1 MSIGITF
8 LILFALMA
16 IGVPIAFSLG
26 VASSLY
32 IITNDLMISMIPQKM
47 TTCLESFIYVCLP
60 LFILAGDIMSTGG
73 ITRKLM
79 NIARVIVGR
88 FKGGLAYVNVVVS
101 MLFGGVQG
109 MAAADTVAIGSIL
122 IPAMNEEG
130 YEPSFSTAITV
141 GSSTIG
147 AIIPPSMLFIMFGCT
162 TNVSIS
168 KIFISGVIP
177 GILLGLFQMA
187 YILYLSKSKKHRD
200 KIPNGTKLT
209 VKESLHYLLSGLP
222 TLVLPVI
229 IMVGICIGIVTTT
242 ESAVLAVVYAM
253 GYVLISGEMTVK
265 QMWECFKKSVRTIGG
280 CMIILSTAS
289 LFGYI
294 MTAEMIPQKIIA
306 AMLRIS
312 NDPTVCVLM
321 ICVFLLIVGT
331 FMDPTPATLILAPIL
346 LPVMSG
352 FGMSPVHVA
361 ITVCFALTIGV
372 ITPPVGSCLFLASG
386 ISGLSM
392 EKISKG
398 VLPLITISVI
408 ELLIIAYVPFL
419 TNWLPGLLLG

>member
-1 MSIGITF
+1 
-8 LILFALMA
+8 
-16 IGVPIAFSLG
+16 
-26 VASSLY
+26 
-32 IITNDLMISMIPQKM
+32 
-47 TTCLESFIYVCLP
+47 
-60 LFILAGDIMSTGG
+60 
-73 ITRKLM
+73 
-79 NIARVIVGR
+79 
-88 FKGGLAYVNVVVS
+88 
-101 MLFGGVQG
+101 
-109 MAAADTVAIGSIL
+109 VAISSIL

-168 KIFISGVIP
+168 KIFIGGVIP

-229 IMVGICIGIVTTT
+229 IMVGICTGIVTTT

-312 NDPTVCVLM
+312 NDLRVPADCGHFYGSHTGNPDFGADPAPSYVGIRDVSCP
-321 ICVFLLIVGT
+321 CGRYRLLRV
-331 FMDPTPATLILAPIL
+331 DHWRHNAACWL
-346 LPVMSG
+346 LPV
-352 FGMSPVHVA
+352 
-361 ITVCFALTIGV
+361 
-372 ITPPVGSCLFLASG
+372 
-386 ISGLSM
+386 
-392 EKISKG
+392 
-398 VLPLITISVI
+398 
-408 ELLIIAYVPFL
+408 
-419 TNWLPGLLLG
+419 PGLRYFRAVHGENFKGRAAFDYDFCY